1 MIHTSADVVLL
12 TLVAL
17 GRLRVVSRLLL
28 LLRSLPLSTVVK
40 LAGRILGIF
49 LRTPIGIMPRP
60 TTPKACIISSGN
72 RVIASHRRPSRS
84 ILTILGEI
92 GMWCK
97 LTNPLRLLLLT
108 LLVGT
113 LVLVLLVIDSL
124 SSCGER
130 CALRGVEARTCI
142 VAGLRR

>member
-1 MIHTSADVVLL
+1 MIHTAADVVLL

-17 GRLRVVSRLLL
+17 GRLRVVSGLLL
-28 LLRSLPLSTVVK
+28 LVRSLPLSTVVK
-40 LAGRILGIF
+40 LAGRILSIF
-49 LRTPIGIMPRP
+49 LGTPIGIMPQL
-60 TTPKACIISSGN
+60 TTPKARITSSGN

-92 GMWCK
+92 GTWCK

-113 LVLVLLVIDSL
+113 LVLVLPVIDSL
-124 SSCGER
+124 SSYAER
-130 CALRGVEARTCI
+130 CALWGFEARTCI
-142 VAGLRR
+142 VVGLRR